1 MRTKGLFLFKLKM
14 DKKGEISKPK
24 RLGVDD
30 ILEDISSIPP
40 DQNDILFDKSSLDL
54 GEDRLNKEQKQV
66 YDRVERY
73 VLFNSKIELENSSNL
88 NSSIDKFDK
97 DLDDI
102 EKKLELFENFID
114 VSEKFLSLKKP
125 N

>member
-1 MRTKGLFLFKLKM
+1 M
-14 DKKGEISKPK
+14 DKKGEISKPQ
-24 RLGVDD
+24 RLGIDD

-66 YDRVERY
+66 YDRVEKY

-102 EKKLELFENFID
+102 ERKLELFENFID